1 MTKTAEKVEKVN
13 MDNESFETISKM
25 LLSPDQENATTALLA
40 MEQMD
45 FKKGTMYFALLYRD
59 SMDKQAL
66 WKDNAPG
73 LLKNIQGLGLD
84 DAVSYRSIW
93 NLLKSKATIE
103 EKEVFANRF
112 GSVMG
117 QTLAEWGFKD
127 IMKDLQVSITIKK
140 DAK

>member
-1 MTKTAEKVEKVN
+1 MGTTAAIEKVKL
-13 MDNESFETISKM
+13 DAESFETVAKM
-25 LLSPDQENATTALLA
+25 LNSPDQENASTALMA

-66 WKDNAPG
+66 WKEHAPN

-84 DAVSYRSIW
+84 DVISYRSMW
-93 NLLKSKATIE
+93 NVLKSKASAD
-103 EKEVFANRF
+103 EKQIFAERF
-112 GSVMG
+112 SKVVG
-117 QTLAEWGFKD
+117 QTLGEWGFKD
-127 IMKDLQVSITIKK
+127 IMKDLQITVTVKK